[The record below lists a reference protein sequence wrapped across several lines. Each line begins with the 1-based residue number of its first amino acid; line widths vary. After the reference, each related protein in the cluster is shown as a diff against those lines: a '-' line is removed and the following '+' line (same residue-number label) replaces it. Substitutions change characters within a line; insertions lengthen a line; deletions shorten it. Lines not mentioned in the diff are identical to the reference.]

1 MANKKSVVIPNGQ
14 SNLFNLFGMDANKS
28 TVEVEARRSQPE
40 IQEEPAPIVKPAP
53 PVLPEGWAVEDIRF
67 LLGIL
72 ESVPIL
78 VADTKL
84 GIPTIH
90 DDFGAEVQHCGF
102 GVMKVAGQGYE
113 LIFDAGGAMER
124 TPTGKGWTRLDIR
137 NGKYPYDSKAVREKL
152 EAYLPKDDPSQVADP
167 SPALPEE
174 PGPARGPRLAEIPT
188 DEIEELAKEVYRL
201 YQQVGHDKSDRGT
214 AEELAVKLNALYE
227 IEMDLVNLMDEARK
241 AGIKRPDLVDKTR
254 AIDRE
259 VKDSFWDF
267 HKYVVPFLD
276 NLARD
281 PKDAPQRLENI
292 SRPADD
298 AARSEQSDRQP
309 VGEASEDGLVNLAEE
324 VKEMMVQLDTS
335 GSANLSTLN
344 VFRQKVW
351 SITRGINELE
361 AQVASKVGDERDKA
375 KEALAN
381 MEAVLGDLA
390 VSCERMRCILLKL
403 LLPENLRLLIKVE
416 VSGPDTLMFFGNGYG
431 LKLELQLTAA
441 GELELEAVKAAVIQA
456 RGDYG
461 YTHCADEP
469 VKDCAT
475 TVNKLP
481 EVCEQLMKQTSPKI
495 PVEEQAKE
503 FNHDLGYFTGTEKWT
518 RYQGLCPHILLLTD
532 GALYVAEHG
541 GEDGNSAFW
550 LIDAIASY
558 QGEDALKRHTFQVWK
573 LCILPPDPE
582 EPDVPP
588 MSVGAVLKSKQG
600 DSSPTQPRNPCRHAV
615 LTCTNGNEKELV
627 KQEIN
632 YTDFLPVGELTLY
645 ASVEEHPDV
654 STSEKVMI
662 ILLPSEY

>member
-1 MANKKSVVIPNGQ
+1 MTNKKSVSTPNGQ
-14 SNLFNLFGMDANKS
+14 SNLFDLFGRNANKS
-28 TVEVEARRSQPE
+28 MVEVEARPSRPQ
-40 IQEEPAPIVKPAP
+40 IQEQPAPINKPAP

-72 ESVPIL
+72 ESAPIL

-137 NGKYPYDSKAVREKL
+137 KGKYPYDSQAVREKL
-152 EAYLPKDDPSQVADP
+152 EAFLPKDDPSQTADP
-167 SPALPEE
+167 SPALP
-174 PGPARGPRLAEIPT
+174 
-188 DEIEELAKEVYRL
+188 
-201 YQQVGHDKSDRGT
+201 
-214 AEELAVKLNALYE
+214 
-227 IEMDLVNLMDEARK
+227 
-241 AGIKRPDLVDKTR
+241 
-254 AIDRE
+254 
-259 VKDSFWDF
+259 
-267 HKYVVPFLD
+267 
-276 NLARD
+276 
-281 PKDAPQRLENI
+281 
-292 SRPADD
+292 ADD
-298 AARSEQSDRQP
+298 AAKSEQSDRQP
-309 VGEASEDGLVNLAEE
+309 VDGASEDKRVTLAEE

-335 GSANLSTLN
+335 GSADLSTLN

-361 AQVASKVGDERDKA
+361 SQVVSKVGDERDKV

-381 MEAVLGDLA
+381 MEAVLGNLT
-390 VSCERMRCILLKL
+390 VSCEWMRCILLKL
-403 LLPENLRLLIKVE
+403 LLPENLRPLIKVE

-441 GELELEAVKAAVIQA
+441 GELELETVKAVVIQA
-456 RGDYG
+456 QDDIG
-461 YTHCADEP
+461 YTHCEDAP

-475 TVNKLP
+475 TVKKLP
-481 EVCEQLMKQTSPKI
+481 EICQQLMKQTSPKI
-495 PVEEQAKE
+495 PVEEQTKE
-503 FNHDLGYFTGTEKWT
+503 FNHDLGTFTGTEKWT
-518 RYQGLCPHILLLTD
+518 RYLGLCPHIILLTD

-558 QGEDALKRHTFQVWK
+558 QGEDALKHHTFQVWK

-600 DSSPTQPRNPCRHAV
+600 DSPAQPRNPCRHAV

-627 KQEIN
+627 RQEID

-654 STSEKVMI
+654 STTRKVMI
-662 ILLPSEY
+662 ILLPSED

>member
-1 MANKKSVVIPNGQ
+1 MANKKSVAIPSGQ
-14 SNLFNLFGMDANKS
+14 SNLFDLFGMDANKS
-28 TVEVEARRSQPE
+28 TVEIEARPSQPQ
-40 IQEEPAPIVKPAP
+40 IQEESAPIKKPAP

-72 ESVPIL
+72 ESARIL

-102 GVMKVAGQGYE
+102 GVMKVAGQGYK

-124 TPTGKGWTRLDIR
+124 TPSGKGWTRLDIR

-174 PGPARGPRLAEIPT
+174 PGPARGPRLAEKPT
-188 DEIEELAKEVYRL
+188 EEMEGLAKEVYRL
-201 YQQVGHDKSDRGT
+201 YQQVGHDKSNREA
-214 AEELAVKLNALYE
+214 AEELTTKLNALYE
-227 IEMDLVNLMDEARK
+227 IEKDLVNLMDEERR
-241 AGIKRPDLVDKTR
+241 AGVKRPDLVDKTR

-259 VKDSFWDF
+259 VKDGFWDF
-267 HKYVVPFLD
+267 HKYVVPFLKS
-276 NLARD
+276 LTID
-281 PKDAPQRLENI
+281 PKDDPQRLENI

-298 AARSEQSDRQP
+298 AAKSEQSDQQP
-309 VGEASEDGLVNLAEE
+309 VDETSEDELVTLAEE
-324 VKEMMVQLDTS
+324 VKEM
-335 GSANLSTLN
+335 
-344 VFRQKVW
+344 K
-351 SITRGINELE
+351 
-361 AQVASKVGDERDKA
+361 
-375 KEALAN
+375 
-381 MEAVLGDLA
+381 
-390 VSCERMRCILLKL
+390 
-403 LLPENLRLLIKVE
+403 
-416 VSGPDTLMFFGNGYG
+416 
-431 LKLELQLTAA
+431 
-441 GELELEAVKAAVIQA
+441 QA
-456 RGDYG
+456 
-461 YTHCADEP
+461 
-469 VKDCAT
+469 
-475 TVNKLP
+475 
-481 EVCEQLMKQTSPKI
+481 SPKI

-518 RYQGLCPHILLLTD
+518 RYQGLCPHIILLTD

-573 LCILPPDPE
+573 LCLLPPDPE

-615 LTCTNGNEKELV
+615 LTC
-627 KQEIN
+627 
-632 YTDFLPVGELTLY
+632 
-645 ASVEEHPDV
+645 
-654 STSEKVMI
+654 
-662 ILLPSEY
+662 

>member
-1 MANKKSVVIPNGQ
+1 MTNKKSVSIPNGQ
-14 SNLFNLFGMDANKS
+14 SYLFDLFGRNANKS
-28 TVEVEARRSQPE
+28 TVEVESPPSRPQ
-40 IQEEPAPIVKPAP
+40 IQEEPAPINKPAP

-72 ESVPIL
+72 ESAPIL

-102 GVMKVAGQGYE
+102 GVMKVAGPGYE

-124 TPTGKGWTRLDIR
+124 TPSGKGWTRLDIR
-137 NGKYPYDSKAVREKL
+137 NGKYPYDSQAVREKL
-152 EAYLPKDDPSQVADP
+152 EAFLPKDDPSQTADP
-167 SPALPEE
+167 SPALP
-174 PGPARGPRLAEIPT
+174 
-188 DEIEELAKEVYRL
+188 
-201 YQQVGHDKSDRGT
+201 
-214 AEELAVKLNALYE
+214 
-227 IEMDLVNLMDEARK
+227 
-241 AGIKRPDLVDKTR
+241 
-254 AIDRE
+254 
-259 VKDSFWDF
+259 
-267 HKYVVPFLD
+267 
-276 NLARD
+276 
-281 PKDAPQRLENI
+281 
-292 SRPADD
+292 ADD
-298 AARSEQSDRQP
+298 AAKLKQSDRQP
-309 VGEASEDGLVNLAEE
+309 VDGASEDKLVTLAEE

-335 GSANLSTLN
+335 GSADLSTLN

-351 SITRGINELE
+351 SIARGINELE
-361 AQVASKVGDERDKA
+361 SQVVSKVGDDRDKV

-381 MEAVLGDLA
+381 MEAVLGNLT
-390 VSCERMRCILLKL
+390 VSREWMRCILLKL
-403 LLPENLRLLIKVE
+403 LLPENLRPLIKVE

-441 GELELEAVKAAVIQA
+441 GELELETVKAVVIQA
-456 RGDYG
+456 QGDIG
-461 YTHCADEP
+461 YTHCEDAP

-475 TVNKLP
+475 TVKKLP
-481 EVCEQLMKQTSPKI
+481 EICQQLMKQTSPKI
-495 PVEEQAKE
+495 PVEEQTKE
-503 FNHDLGYFTGTEKWT
+503 FNHDLGTFTGTEKWT
-518 RYQGLCPHILLLTD
+518 RYLGLCPRIILLTD

-558 QGEDALKRHTFQVWK
+558 QGEDALKHHTFQVWK

-600 DSSPTQPRNPCRHAV
+600 DSPAQPRNLCRHAV

-627 KQEIN
+627 RQEID

-654 STSEKVMI
+654 STTRKVMI
-662 ILLPSEY
+662 ILLPSED